1 MTGAGTYDA
10 GTQVSVEAIPNE
22 GYKFDSWSDGDTFPT
37 RDVTMN
43 EDVTLTATFKPVK
56 NTDESGDHTTDEGGL
71 GA

>member
-22 GYKFDSWSDGDTFPT
+22 GYEFVDWEDGETFAS
-37 RDVTMN
+37 RKVTMN
-43 EDVTLTATFKPVK
+43 EDMTLMATFKAVE
-56 NTDESGDHTTDEGGL
+56 NTEEGGDHNTDEGGL